1 MAQLNLDKAKD
12 ALVIVLGLVLL
23 LNIFLASG
31 LDGLISE
38 KVALLKESVKPA
50 KLQLTI
56 IEDKT
61 CKDCSEITTT
71 VDSIKRANVEI
82 TKEEKLDFSSA
93 KELVK
98 KYGIKKIPTIIIV
111 GEINKTKFGD
121 FEEKDGVLLF
131 IKQTPPYTDAISG
144 KVEGRVSLI
153 HLKDGGCGKCT
164 KLSQVIEELKK
175 NVKIADEKEVDIN
188 SSEGKMLI
196 SKYSVKQIP
205 TLILSKE
212 LSIYAVSEGWS
223 NVGSIEEDGSYV
235 MRGISPPYTDTLTNK
250 VVGLVGLTMLAD
262 KSCTECYDVAMHKQI
277 IPQYGVASLE
287 SEKTVDVSDSEG
299 KALIEK
305 YGIKLVPTIILSKD
319 ADVYPALKQ
328 IWQQV
333 GSVEDDG
340 TYIFR
345 KLSDLGVP
353 YKDLTTGEIIK
364 SK

>member
-12 ALVIVLGLVLL
+12 ALVIALGLVLL

-31 LDGLISE
+31 LNGLIGE

-61 CKDCSEITTT
+61 CKDCFDITAT
-71 VDSIKRANVEI
+71 VDSIKRTNVEI

-93 KELVK
+93 KGLIK
-98 KYGIKKIPTIIIV
+98 KYGIEKIPTIIV
-111 GEINKTKFGD
+111 AGEINKTKFGD

-131 IKQTPPYTDAISG
+131 IKQTPLYTDAISG

-153 HLKDGGCGKCT
+153 HLKDGSCDKCT
-164 KLSQVIEELKK
+164 ELSQIIDGLKK
-175 NVKIADEKEVDIN
+175 NVKIIDEKEVDIN
-188 SSEGKMLI
+188 SSEGRSLI
-196 SKYSVKQIP
+196 SKYSIKQAP
-205 TLILSKE
+205 ALILSKE
-212 LSIYAVSEGWS
+212 LSVYSVSEGWS

-235 MRGISPPYTDTLTNK
+235 MRGISPPYTNTSTNK
-250 VVGLVGLTMLAD
+250 VVGLVGLTMLTD
-262 KSCTECYDVAMHKQI
+262 KSCTECYDVTIHKQI
-277 IPQYGVASLE
+277 IPQFGVASLGA
-287 SEKTVDVSDSEG
+287 EKTVDVSDGEG
-299 KALIEK
+299 KALIK
-305 YGIKLVPTIILSKD
+305 RYDIKLVPTIILSKD
-319 ADVYPALKQ
+319 AEVYPALKQ
-328 IWQQV
+328 IWQKV

-353 YKDLTTGEIIK
+353 YKDLTTGETVK
-364 SK
+364 Q